1 MNFTSVKNNK
11 KTINLKNKNK
21 NYEVNAQWLYE
32 HSTNSKIRDNY
43 TNQLLIEAAEIDEH
57 LYVKSA
63 KINKNVLQIQFSDNS
78 KHSYQFSYLHNQLE
92 SEEFK
97 SKKFLWNKGSI
108 KIPKFNFLLINKKM
122 LSDILL
128 SVETFG
134 FCLVRNIPKT
144 KNGLNELMKLIGPV
158 KKTNWGGIA
167 DVKNIKK
174 AYDLTMTT
182 RALENHTDNPY
193 RFPTQGYIFLHCIE
207 NASIGGENTIV
218 DGFNVAKILRD
229 RHKQFFNTLTTF
241 NTFFRYKDENAWL
254 ENKCK
259 LIELDD
265 MNNVIQVRYNNRT
278 ELIPFDKNKKIDDY
292 INARRKLWDLIKD
305 KKNNIHIKQRP
316 GDMLIL
322 DNYRVLHGR
331 GAYEQIKNF
340 GYLENRISS
349 SSAPTLSPGFIRTLS
364 ITQSF
369 SLFKIFSIF
378 IASMISN

>member
-1 MNFTSVKNNK
+1 MNFISVKNNK

-78 KHSYQFSYLHNQLE
+78 KHSYQFDYLYNQLE

-97 SKKFLWNKGSI
+97 SKKCLWNKESI
-108 KIPKFNFLLINKKM
+108 KIPKYNFLLINEKM

-207 NASIGGENTIV
+207 NAKIGGENTIV

-241 NTFFRYKDENAWL
+241 NTFFRYKDDNAWL

-305 KKNNIHIKQRP
+305 KKNKRVPAFSYLKLSKDGNVVNSSKIINSDDIKKKFLV
-316 GDMLIL
+316 GCINKISKDKL
-322 DNYRVLHGR
+322 
-331 GAYEQIKNF
+331 KNNSRDLQY
-340 GYLENRISS
+340 GC
-349 SSAPTLSPGFIRTLS
+349 
-364 ITQSF
+364 ITQSGK
-369 SLFKIFSIF
+369 LVCGNKYK
-378 IASMISN
+378 

>member
-1 MNFTSVKNNK
+1 MNFISVKNNK

-32 HSTNSKIRDNY
+32 HSTNSEIRDNY

-63 KINKNVLQIQFSDNS
+63 KINKNLLQIQFSDNS
-78 KHSYQFSYLHNQLE
+78 KHSYQFDYLYNQLE

-97 SKKFLWNKGSI
+97 SKKFLWNKESI
-108 KIPKFNFLLINKKM
+108 KIPKFNFLLINEKM

-241 NTFFRYKDENAWL
+241 NTFFRYKD
-254 ENKCK
+254 
-259 LIELDD
+259 
-265 MNNVIQVRYNNRT
+265 
-278 ELIPFDKNKKIDDY
+278 
-292 INARRKLWDLIKD
+292 
-305 KKNNIHIKQRP
+305 
-316 GDMLIL
+316 
-322 DNYRVLHGR
+322 
-331 GAYEQIKNF
+331 
-340 GYLENRISS
+340 
-349 SSAPTLSPGFIRTLS
+349 
-364 ITQSF
+364 
-369 SLFKIFSIF
+369 
-378 IASMISN
+378 

>member
-1 MNFTSVKNNK
+1 
-11 KTINLKNKNK
+11 
-21 NYEVNAQWLYE
+21 
-32 HSTNSKIRDNY
+32 
-43 TNQLLIEAAEIDEH
+43 
-57 LYVKSA
+57 
-63 KINKNVLQIQFSDNS
+63 
-78 KHSYQFSYLHNQLE
+78 
-92 SEEFK
+92 
-97 SKKFLWNKGSI
+97 
-108 KIPKFNFLLINKKM
+108 M

-278 ELIPFDKNKKIDDY
+278 ELIPFDKNKKIDNY

-305 KKNNIHIKQRP
+305 KKNNIRIKQRP

-331 GAYEQIKNF
+331 GAYRDTKNRRYF
-340 GYLENRISS
+340 RQGYMDRDIFQSKLK
-349 SSAPTLSPGFIRTLS
+349 TLAI
-364 ITQSF
+364 
-369 SLFKIFSIF
+369 
-378 IASMISN
+378 

>member
-1 MNFTSVKNNK
+1 MNFISVKNNK

-32 HSTNSKIRDNY
+32 HSKNSEIRDNY

-57 LYVKSA
+57 LYIKSA

-78 KHSYQFSYLHNQLE
+78 KHSYQFDYLYNQLE

-97 SKKFLWNKGSI
+97 SKKCLWNKESI
-108 KIPKFNFLLINKKM
+108 KIPKYNFLLINEKM

-292 INARRKLWDLIKD
+292 INARRKFWDLIKD
-305 KKNNIHIKQRP
+305 KKNNIRIKQRP

-331 GAYEQIKNF
+331 GAYRDTKNRRYF
-340 GYLENRISS
+340 RQGYMDRDIFQSKLK
-349 SSAPTLSPGFIRTLS
+349 TLAI
-364 ITQSF
+364 
-369 SLFKIFSIF
+369 
-378 IASMISN
+378 

>member
-32 HSTNSKIRDNY
+32 HSTNSEIRDNY

-78 KHSYQFSYLHNQLE
+78 KHSYQFDYLYNQLE

-97 SKKFLWNKGSI
+97 SKKCLWNKESI
-108 KIPKFNFLLINKKM
+108 KIPKYNFLLINEKM

-278 ELIPFDKNKKIDDY
+278 ELIPFDKNKKIDNY

-305 KKNNIHIKQRP
+305 KKIIFALNNDQ
-316 GDMLIL
+316 
-322 DNYRVLHGR
+322 V
-331 GAYEQIKNF
+331 
-340 GYLENRISS
+340 
-349 SSAPTLSPGFIRTLS
+349 TC
-364 ITQSF
+364 
-369 SLFKIFSIF
+369 
-378 IASMISN
+378 

>member
-32 HSTNSKIRDNY
+32 HSTNSEIRDNY

-57 LYVKSA
+57 LYIKSA

-97 SKKFLWNKGSI
+97 SKKFLWNKESI

-144 KNGLNELMKLIGPV
+144 KNGLNELMKLIG
-158 KKTNWGGIA
+158 
-167 DVKNIKK
+167 
-174 AYDLTMTT
+174 
-182 RALENHTDNPY
+182 
-193 RFPTQGYIFLHCIE
+193 
-207 NASIGGENTIV
+207 IGGENTIV

-305 KKNNIHIKQRP
+305 KKNNIRIKQRP

-331 GAYEQIKNF
+331 GAYRDTKNRRYF
-340 GYLENRISS
+340 RQGYMDRDIFQSKLK
-349 SSAPTLSPGFIRTLS
+349 TLAI
-364 ITQSF
+364 
-369 SLFKIFSIF
+369 
-378 IASMISN
+378 